1 MEEIRFCPKHGYT
14 LHSEKSSGGWRCRK
28 CSSEAVQRRRIKL
41 KLMAIDYKGG
51 KCEKCGYEGCPD
63 ALEFHHLDPNKKDFG
78 IGEKGYTR
86 SFEEVKKELDKCI
99 LLCCRCHR
107 ELHYDMKD
115 KSILSTISL
124 EKKEKKV
131 KPKKE
136 KKIILKS
143 ELISAL
149 INGITFSGAGRIL
162 GITDNAVRKR
172 CKKFGIPIHTNEMQ
186 EYLYNNKIPTMI

>member
-1 MEEIRFCPKHGYT
+1 
-14 LHSEKSSGGWRCRK
+14 
-28 CSSEAVQRRRIKL
+28 
-41 KLMAIDYKGG
+41 
-51 KCEKCGYEGCPD
+51 
-63 ALEFHHLDPNKKDFG
+63 
-78 IGEKGYTR
+78 
-86 SFEEVKKELDKCI
+86 
-99 LLCCRCHR
+99 
-107 ELHYDMKD
+107 MKD

-124 EKKEKKV
+124 ENKEKKV

-172 CKKFGIPIHTNEMQ
+172 CKKFGIRIHTNEMQ
-186 EYLYNNKIPTMI
+186 EYLYNNKIPTTI